1 MFYKINNEASL
12 RHKDENG
19 YLMVDK
25 SPILR
30 AGILEYLG
38 KELLPEGADTVDGV
52 EVDPDKIYKV
62 MIPEEE
68 LEKAKD
74 TFKLLPILNDH
85 TWMGEDGEDP
95 EKYQAGST
103 GEGVEVE
110 DGMLYVP
117 LKFTGKKIIEEVEN
131 HEKEEL
137 SASYYNRFEKSDNK
151 DYDFIARDLK
161 GNHLALVDKGRCG
174 SAVRVLNSTILGVDE
189 MAEKAKVKNEAI
201 LKLDGKEIDL
211 DRFFQEEKDD
221 EDGVHAD
228 SISENEDKREIIRE
242 IMAIA
247 GKDVSDFE
255 GGEDEKVREVAK
267 LAEKLAYN
275 PSERS
280 ESDNED
286 LEKKDE
292 PKIENEDKRKLIDEI
307 GGILKG
313 KVDEELWRTIIG
325 KAEKLAYEG
334 SEASKADNED
344 EMDEEKA
351 KEENACSKSMNYDAV
366 FAKISN
372 ALAVEAEKKE
382 AAKVKAYNSARAVLG
397 DFNPFGMSDK
407 DMYVKALNHLGVGL
421 EGKESVAEMSAMLKA
436 CSAVQSKVDN
446 SFSYA
451 EIAHDEVEFN
461 L

>member
-1 MFYKINNEASL
+1 MFYKISNEASL

-19 YLMVDK
+19 FLMVDK

-38 KELLPEGADTVDGV
+38 SELLPEGENTVDGV

-62 MIPEEE
+62 MIPENEI
-68 LEKAKD
+68 EKAKNS
-74 TFKLLPILNDH
+74 FKLLPILDDH
-85 TWMGEDGEDP
+85 TWMGKEGEDP
-95 EKYQAGST
+95 KDHQVGST
-103 GEGVEVE
+103 GEDVFVEN
-110 DGMLYVP
+110 GMLMIP
-117 LKFTGKKIIEEVEN
+117 LKFTGKKIVEEVES

-137 SASYYNRFEKSDNK
+137 SASYYNRFEKSSSK
-151 DYDFIARDLK
+151 YYDFIARDLK

-174 SAVRVLNSTILGVDE
+174 SAVRVLNSTTIGVDE
-189 MAEKAKVKNEAI
+189 MAGKAKVVNEAI

-211 DRFFQEEKDD
+211 DRFFDEEKND

-242 IMAIA
+242 IMAVA
-247 GKDVSDFE
+247 GKSDDDFK

-280 ESDNED
+280 ESDNACHV
-286 LEKKDE
+286 
-292 PKIENEDKRKLIDEI
+292 ENEDKRKLIDEI
-307 GGILKG
+307 GGILKD

-334 SEASKADNED
+334 SEASTADNE
-344 EMDEEKA
+344 EVEEEKA
-351 KEENACSKSMNYDAV
+351 KVEAKAMNYDAV

-372 ALAVEAEKKE
+372 ALAADAEKRE
-382 AAKVKAYNSARAVLG
+382 AAKVKAYNSARIVLG

-407 DMYVKALNHLGVGL
+407 DMYVKALNHLGVAL

-436 CSAVQSKVDN
+436 CSAVQAKVDN
-446 SFSYA
+446 SFTYGVA
-451 EIAHDEVEFN
+451 AKDEIEFN